1 MNQAALIHGMPPSTL
16 KDRMSGR
23 VLHGSKPGPVPYLA
37 PEEED
42 ELIGYL
48 LKASQLGYGKTRRQV
63 KEIVERVA
71 TTKGILCSESIS
83 DGWWKRF
90 LQRHGNIALRSGNAT
105 AHVRMEATN
114 KENIKHYFKL
124 LKEIFDTNDFAA
136 HPERVYNM
144 DESGMP
150 LDPKPPKVV
159 SLKGQKK
166 VVYRTSGKK
175 GQKRGKSRSWV
186 VAVLQVRPSHPF

>member
-1 MNQAALIHGMPPSTL
+1 
-16 KDRMSGR
+16 MSGGTLLR
-23 VLHGSKPGPVPYLA
+23 GGGGGGGGTLLRGGGGGTKFTATPYLA

-48 LKASQLGYGKTRRQV
+48 RKASQLGYGKTRRQV

-71 TTKGILCSESIS
+71 TTNGILHSESIS

-105 AHVRMEATN
+105 AHVRMKATN
-114 KENIKHYFKL
+114 KENIKYYFKL
-124 LKEIFDTNDFAA
+124 LKEIFDTNNFAA

-166 VVYRTSGKK
+166 VIYHTSGEK
-175 GQKRGKSRSWV
+175 GQIMVLGCRSGPPTP
-186 VAVLQVRPSHPF
+186 LDI